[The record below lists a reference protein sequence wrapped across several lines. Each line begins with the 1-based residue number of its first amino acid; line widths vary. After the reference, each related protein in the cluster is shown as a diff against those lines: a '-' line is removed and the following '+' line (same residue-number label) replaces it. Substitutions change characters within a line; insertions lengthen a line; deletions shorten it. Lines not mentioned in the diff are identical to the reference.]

1 MLTRNG
7 WHGPMMFRPFFEAF
21 QDVVQPMNVTHDEEH
36 FFVRAELPGMRPE
49 DIQISAENNR
59 LTVAG
64 KRRGEAFRRSFALPQ
79 PFDADRIEAKY
90 ELGVLTVVL
99 PKTAAAKPRK
109 IAVKGSGS

>member
-7 WHGPMMFRPFFEAF
+7 WQRPIFFRPFFDALE
-21 QDVVQPMNVTHDEEH
+21 DVVQPMNVTHDEEH
-36 FFVRAELPGMRPE
+36 FFVRAELPGIQRE
-49 DIQISAENNR
+49 DIEISTLGNR

-64 KRRGEAFRRSFALPQ
+64 KGFRRTFALPQ

-90 ELGVLTVVL
+90 ELGILTVVL
-99 PKTAAAKPRK
+99 PKTAEAKPRK